1 MAVLVVSPGYV
12 RTQVPRHTK
21 PHPPTSKLSRNALTA
36 GGAAHGALDATT
48 EGGYSAEWVAA
59 RVVEAVRADR
69 QELVLAPLH
78 HRLAILLR
86 ALLPSLFFHLMA
98 RWAAK
103 PT

>member
-1 MAVLVVSPGYV
+1 M
-12 RTQVPRHTK
+12 
-21 PHPPTSKLSRNALTA
+21 NALTPN
-36 GGAAHGALDATT
+36 GAAHGATDATT
-48 EGGYSAEWVAA
+48 KGGYSAGWVAA

-86 ALLPSLFFHLMA
+86 ALLPSLYFHLMA
-98 RWAAK
+98 RRAAT